1 MIAATARNTGLP
13 VALAATFLLL
23 HGLAWT
29 DGFSGILGS
38 ELRPH
43 QDVTSLLGDLLG
55 GGKSE
60 LTKVVVSEDSE
71 TRLGLQISYKRMAG
85 RKLRGTILGVKGQ
98 AQPGVPVVVVPAPA
112 ADGQLDMLLALAPDL
127 PEGTA
132 FESTGLR
139 LEVIREGRALPELVR
154 TYSVTKKWQSEIS
167 PENLVLKVVAEP
179 EGAAA
184 QLRTQAGGAAGP
196 IVKPPIQVL
205 KIDPKLLQAA
215 PLMVQPAPAPA
226 AAPQPPPPAIQPS
239 RGIRGRTVLGDR
251 RITGLET
258 SVDEPK
264 PAETSASGSSR
275 LVAASTMKLNLIPIE
290 AYKFGVPPA
299 VTDKG
304 GQGPAN
310 KPINWLTTIAVDPQV
325 QLDYS
330 AISRLWPHV
339 YEDKNPASGIFYFL
353 PRSYR
358 LAWAPDEGFGMDML
372 YMAATPG
379 AETGNVMMSAE
390 LDGGLDTSEIG
401 FAQEL
406 VEVYCRKQ
414 GKTFTQLVALPISQA
429 PAFSLADA
437 LGSQYAIPPEKIQ
450 VNAISDALGKVSL
463 SWITDT
469 VTKENLQLA
478 LTSGVGVRGTATLTP
493 SGEVPP
499 LAVDVT
505 INLADPD
512 TLGRMYWTRGQNWRN
527 TTPFPVILK
536 RLCVL
541 MLEDGTDTPAIYSW
555 SLGNTQV
562 PPKAQVEIDAGKVP
576 AWIDARAKRMWLVYS
591 VPEDRDREKYDN
603 AVIAGITGGVT
614 SLGTYNI
621 TFKTLNPLRDT
632 GAAELSVRVR
642 SKYFDPTSRDMRI
655 KPDLPLTEDQTEF
668 TLGPIHLVNRQPGE
682 DIPGDPL
689 FEYTLTVAMPDGT
702 MHEGV
707 NWIPYNKLRVLI
719 GTVQIQQAVGTLP
732 EAQTGPTEG
741 EGGGTTE
748 QPAEGGEN
756 P

>member
-1 MIAATARNTGLP
+1 MTAATARNTGLP

-23 HGLAWT
+23 HGLAWA
-29 DGFSGILGS
+29 DGFSGIQGS

-60 LTKVVVSEDSE
+60 LTKVVVTEDTE
-71 TRLGLQISYKRMAG
+71 TRLGLRVSYKRMAG
-85 RKLRGTILGVKGQ
+85 RKLRGTVLGAKGE

-112 ADGQLDMLLALAPDL
+112 ADGELDMLLTLAPDL

-132 FESTGLR
+132 FQSTGLR
-139 LEVIREGRALPELVR
+139 LEVIREGRTLPELLR

-167 PENLVLKVVAEP
+167 LENLVIKVVAEP

-184 QLRTQAGGAAGP
+184 QLKTQPGGAADP
-196 IVKPPIQVL
+196 IVKPPVQVL

-215 PLMVQPAPAPA
+215 PLMIQPAPAP
-226 AAPQPPPPAIQPS
+226 APQPPPPAIQTP
-239 RGIRGRTVLGDR
+239 RGIIRGRTVLDDR
-251 RITGLET
+251 RIPLAEATVEK
-258 SVDEPK
+258 PK
-264 PAETSASGSSR
+264 PAETPASESPQ
-275 LVAASTMKLNLIPIE
+275 LTAVSTMKLNLVPIE

-353 PRSYR
+353 PRTYR
-358 LAWAPDEGFGMDML
+358 LAWRPDEGFGMDML

-379 AETGNVMMSAE
+379 AEAGNVMMSAE

-401 FAQEL
+401 LAQEL
-406 VEVYCRKQ
+406 VKAYCKKQ
-414 GKTFTQLVALPISQA
+414 AKTFTQLVALPISQA

-450 VNAISDALGKVSL
+450 VNAISDALGRVSL

-478 LTSGVGVRGTATLTP
+478 LTSGVGIRGTATLTP

-499 LAVDVT
+499 LAIDVT
-505 INLADPD
+505 IDLADPD
-512 TLGRMYWTRGQNWRN
+512 TLGRMYWVRGQNWRN
-527 TTPFPVILK
+527 TTPFPVSLK

-541 MLEDGTDTPAIYSW
+541 MLEEGTDTPVIYSW
-555 SLGNTQV
+555 SLANTLV
-562 PPKAQVEIDAGKVP
+562 PPKAQVEIDAAKVP

-642 SKYFDPTSRDMRI
+642 SRYFDPTVRDMKI

-682 DIPGDPL
+682 DVPGDPL
-689 FEYTLTVAMPDGT
+689 FEYTLTVVMPDGT

-707 NWIPYNKLRVLI
+707 NWIPYNSLRVLI
-719 GTVQIQQAVGTLP
+719 GTVQIQQALGSLP
-732 EAQTGPTEG
+732 GAQAETVEDQGGETTGE
-741 EGGGTTE
+741 
-748 QPAEGGEN
+748 PAEGGEN